1 MRAVELAKV
10 AASAEK
16 LRLERIALRRAWQI
30 AFYAAAAVFAVAA
43 FVVLHVV
50 AYNLLV
56 PTLTP
61 FQASLVLLAAD
72 LVLAGVFAVL
82 ARRDRIHPVEDEAR
96 LIRQQALTE
105 IRWALTVTALA
116 GSAAAVVFGRGR
128 RRADRGV
135 LVGRRKKVMLFG
147 DLAYRLLARR

>member
-16 LRLERIALRRAWQI
+16 LRLQRVALRNAWHI
-30 AFYAAAAVFAVAA
+30 AFYAVAGVFAVAA

-56 PTLTP
+56 PSLTP

-72 LVLAGVFAVL
+72 SVLAGVFFLL
-82 ARRDRIHPVEDEAR
+82 ARRDRPDALEREAK
-96 LIRQQALTE
+96 LIRQQALAE
-105 IRWALTVTALA
+105 MKSALTITAVA
-116 GSAAAVVFGRGR
+116 GSAVAMVLGRGR
-128 RRADRGV
+128 RVDRGV
-135 LVGRRKKVMLFG
+135 PVGRRGKVMLFG

>member
-16 LRLERIALRRAWQI
+16 LRLERLALRRAWQV

-43 FVVLHVV
+43 FVLLHVV

-56 PTLTP
+56 PSLP
-61 FQASLVLLAAD
+61 PLQASLALLAVD
-72 LVLAGVFAVL
+72 LALAGVFVVL
-82 ARRDRIHPVEDEAR
+82 ARRDRPDAVEEEAK

-105 IRWALTVTALA
+105 MRSALTVTALA
-116 GSAAAVVFGRGR
+116 GSAAAAVLGR
-128 RRADRGV
+128 RRRIDRGV
-135 LVGRRKKVMLFG
+135 PVGKRGKVMLFG